1 MDEID
6 NSINENKSLT
16 LELNKVAC
24 LATDMNKLSNKIN
37 TSLSNTETKST
48 CEAEGKWFILIADEL
63 KKNSLLIDTITD
75 NIIQEITKL
84 HINTIDIQSDLNTI
98 DEIADKSLSLMSDIN
113 NTFEIIDNESK
124 KIENKDKP
132 QHHLF
137 LASLINIEHVMF
149 KSNMDSATANNNL
162 INHNSST
169 YSIENCS
176 NIIQNF
182 KETQAS
188 ISNIFDLFYE
198 MIQDIQRYK

>member
-149 KSNMDSATANNNL
+149 KSNMDSATASNNL

>member
-137 LASLINIEHVMF
+137 LASLINIEHIMF

>member
-48 CEAEGKWFILIADEL
+48 CEAEGKLFILIADEL

-149 KSNMDSATANNNL
+149 KSNMDSATASNNL